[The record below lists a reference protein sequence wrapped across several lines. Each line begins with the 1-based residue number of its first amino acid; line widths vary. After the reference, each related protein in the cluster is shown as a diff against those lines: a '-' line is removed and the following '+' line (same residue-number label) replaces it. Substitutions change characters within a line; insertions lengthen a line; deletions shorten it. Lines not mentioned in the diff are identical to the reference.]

1 MFRPLTAILFCVL
14 LLPAYPLAQNRAA
27 TIREYKKVFVTY
39 PYSDPNPI
47 PVVGKIYPYFRYDM
61 YTDKPVNKE
70 WTVVELENDYIRV
83 MILPEVGGKIWAAIE
98 KSTGKPFIYYNQV
111 VKFRDIAMRG
121 PWTSGGIEANY
132 GIIGHTPNCATPVD
146 YLTRK
151 NEDGSVSCFIGVL
164 DLLTRTPWR
173 LEINL
178 PADKAYFTTSSFW
191 HNATPVEQPYYTWMN
206 AGIKAAGNLQF
217 IYPGAH
223 YLGHDGEYASWPIN
237 KENGRD
243 ISFYERN
250 NFGGYKSYHVFGKY
264 TEFFGGYWHDEDFG
278 MARYSSHDDK
288 AGKKIWVW
296 GLSRQ
301 GMIWEKLLTDG
312 DGQYVEVQSGRLF
325 NQAADRSAFTPFKHR
340 GFAPYSTDTWTEYWF
355 PVKSTKGFVKANQ
368 YGALNVKPEN
378 GEVRIYFSP
387 VQSVNDKLEVLDGEK
402 VIYSKLLSLKPLE
415 TFSDSVKAEVNLK
428 RLNVRLGGNKL
439 EYSADPEAD
448 VLSRPIET
456 PKDFDWNSVYGLYL
470 QGKENLRQRYYR
482 AAKEKLEACLRKDP
496 NFMPALADLAML
508 EYRNLNFTKAVEYA
522 KKALSVDTYD
532 PAANYYY
539 GLASLQLD
547 KIADAKDGFGI
558 ATMSVEYRSA
568 AYTELAKIHLREKR
582 FDRSVDYANKA
593 LDFNRY
599 NLDAH
604 QTLAVIHRLQ
614 NRREKAV
621 EELNRI
627 LAFDPLNHFA
637 RFEKSLWE
645 KTEEGRRAF
654 VSMIRNEMPHETF
667 LELAVWYYDAG
678 QLKESEEVLRLAP
691 QNPEVTYWLA
701 FLKHKQQ
708 DANYSAL
715 IQKADSLSPHLIFP
729 FRSETADVLRWVM
742 GHSDGWQPKYYL
754 ALIYWGRDDE
764 QKAWDLLKAC
774 GSAPDYAP
782 FYAARAALAWKVNV
796 GGDPLADP
804 LADWMKAAQIDP
816 KQWRYGKFLAEYYS
830 EGRIGQFDKAMQT
843 AKAYYEQS
851 PENYQLG
858 ALYAKTL
865 LLGKQYKQCDDLLAS
880 INILPYEGATEG
892 IRIYKEARLMLALER
907 MKANDYASALR
918 FVTSAK
924 QWPENLGAG
933 KPYQEDVDERLADWL
948 EAVCFDKLGK
958 QDESRAALNRIVSFR
973 SRREDVNTLITALA
987 LQKLG
992 KQTEAERL
1000 LNDWAVKKSDNPL
1013 ADWLLRVFRKMP
1025 VGEIVVDDLNLR
1037 VIKAWV
1043 SIRGRE

>member
-1 MFRPLTAILFCVL
+1 MFRPLAVILFSL
-14 LLPAYPLAQNRAA
+14 LFPSANSFAQTSAA
-27 TIREYKKVFVTY
+27 TIKEYKKVFVTY

-47 PVVGKIYPYFRYDM
+47 PVVGKIYPYFRFDM

-83 MILPEVGGKIWAAIE
+83 MILPEIGGKIWTAIE

-151 NEDGSVSCFIGVL
+151 NEDGGVSCFIGVL

-178 PADKAYFTTSSFW
+178 PADKAYFTTTSFW
-191 HNATPVEQPYYTWMN
+191 HNATPIEQPYYTWMN
-206 AGIKAAGNLQF
+206 VGIKAAGNLQF
-217 IYPGAH
+217 IYPGSH
-223 YLGHDGEYASWPIN
+223 YVGHDGEYSSWPIN

-250 NFGGYKSYHVFGKY
+250 DFGGYKSYHVFGKY
-264 TEFFGGYWHDEDFG
+264 AEFFGGYWRDEDFG
-278 MARYSSHDDK
+278 MARYSPRDDK
-288 AGKKIWVW
+288 AGKKIWIW

-325 NQAADRSAFTPFKHR
+325 NQSADRSAFTPFKHR

-355 PVKSTKGFVKANQ
+355 PVKGVKGFVKANQ
-368 YGALNVKPEN
+368 FGALNVIAED
-378 GEVRIYFSP
+378 GELKLYFSP
-387 VQSVNDKLEVLDGEK
+387 TQNINDKLEVLDGEK
-402 VIYSKLLSLKPLE
+402 VVYSKLLSLKPLE
-415 TFSDSVKAEVNLK
+415 IFSDSVKTEVNLK
-428 RLNVRLGGNKL
+428 RLSVRLGVDKL

-456 PKDFDWNSVYGLYL
+456 PKDFDWSSVYGLYL
-470 QGKENLRQRYYR
+470 QGKEDIRQRYYR
-482 AAKEKLEACLRKDP
+482 AAKEKLEACLKKDA
-496 NFMPALADLAML
+496 NFMPALADLAMV
-508 EYRNLNFTKAVEYA
+508 EYHNLDFAKAVGYA
-522 KKALSVDTYD
+522 KKALSIDTYD

-539 GLASLQLD
+539 GLASSQIG
-547 KIADAKDGFGI
+547 KMADAKDGFEI
-558 ATMSVEYRSA
+558 AAMSLEYRGA

-582 FDRSVDYANKA
+582 FDRSEDYANKA

-599 NLDAH
+599 NLDAR
-604 QTLAVIHRLQ
+604 QILAVIHRLQ

-621 EELNRI
+621 DELNRI
-627 LAFDPLNHFA
+627 LSFDPLNHFA
-637 RFEKSLWE
+637 RFEKSVWE
-645 KTEEGRRAF
+645 GADESRRAF
-654 VSMIRNEMPHETF
+654 VSMIRNEMPRETF

-678 QLKESEEVLRLAP
+678 QLKQCEDVLRLAP
-691 QNPEVTYWLA
+691 ENPETAYWLA
-701 FLKHKQQ
+701 FLRYKRQGEIS
-708 DANYSAL
+708 AAL
-715 IQKADSLSPHLIFP
+715 IQKANSLSPRFVFP
-729 FRSETADVLRWVM
+729 FRSETAEVLRWVVEQNV
-742 GHSDGWQPKYYL
+742 GWQPKYYL
-754 ALIYWGRDDE
+754 ALIYWSRDD
-764 QKAWDLLKAC
+764 KLGAWRLLESC
-774 GSAPDYAP
+774 GSAPDYDA
-782 FYAARAALAWKVNV
+782 FYAARSL
-796 GGDPLADP
+796 LADD
-804 LADWMKAAQIDP
+804 LNEFDKSIADLQQAAKLDP
-816 KQWRYGKFLAEYYS
+816 GQWRYGKFLVDYYAEGVHPQY
-830 EGRIGQFDKAMQT
+830 DKALQV
-843 AKAYYEQS
+843 AKANFERF

-858 ALYAKTL
+858 ALYAKAL
-865 LLGKQYKQCDDLLAS
+865 LRAGQFQQCGDLLAKL
-880 INILPYEGATEG
+880 NILPYEGATDG
-892 IRIYKEARLMLALER
+892 VRIYKETQLMLALER
-907 MKANDYASALR
+907 MKANDHSAALR
-918 FVTSAK
+918 FVSAAK

-948 EAVCFDKLGK
+948 ESLCYEKLNK
-958 QDESRAALNRIVSFR
+958 RDESRAALNRIVSFK
-973 SRREDVNTLITALA
+973 SRREGVNTLISALA

-992 KQTEAERL
+992 KQVEAERS
-1000 LNDWAVKKSDNPL
+1000 LNDWAGKEHINPL
-1013 ADWLLRVFRKMP
+1013 ADWCLRVFKRLP